1 MALPKLMLPPSETGY
16 AATPGVTFK
25 QAQLGG
31 GRSRFRLDTAGS
43 PASVTVQWNCSPFQ
57 WQYLQAFVRS
67 AIATGA
73 LDFLCDLIFDDAL
86 PAEYQVHLLPGTFGL
101 SGVKG
106 LMYTARAQVELIPR
120 VTDPIADATVIG
132 LYDAYGEDAAD
143 VLKRLAK
150 LVNEDFTVL
159 R

>member
-1 MALPKLMLPPSETGY
+1 MPLPKLMLEAAQAGY
-16 AATPGVTFK
+16 SGTPGVTFK

-31 GRSRFRLDTAGS
+31 GRSRFRLDSGAATATVS
-43 PASVTVQWNCSPFQ
+43 VQWDCSPIQ

-73 LDFLCDLIFDDAL
+73 LDFLCDLLFDDASVD
-86 PAEYQVHLLPGTFGL
+86 EYQVHLLPGTFAL
-101 SGVKG
+101 TGVRG
-106 LMYTARAQVELIPR
+106 MLHTARAQVELIPKP
-120 VTDPIADATVIG
+120 VNTTADLAVID
-132 LYDAYGEDAAD
+132 LYGAYGEEASN

-159 R
+159 S

>member
-1 MALPKLMLPPSETGY
+1 MPLPKLKLEAAQAGY
-16 AATPGVTFK
+16 AATPGTTFK

-31 GRSRFRLDTAGS
+31 GRSRFRLDSAAATATVNIQWDLS
-43 PASVTVQWNCSPFQ
+43 PIQ

-73 LDFLCDLIFDDAL
+73 LDFLCDLVFDSA
-86 PAEYQVHLLPGTFGL
+86 AVEEYQVHLMPGTFALTGIRGML
-101 SGVKG
+101 H
-106 LMYTARAQVELIPR
+106 TAKAQVELIPKP
-120 VTDPIADATVIG
+120 VNTAADLALVG
-132 LYDAYGEDAAD
+132 LYGAYGEEASN

-159 R
+159 S